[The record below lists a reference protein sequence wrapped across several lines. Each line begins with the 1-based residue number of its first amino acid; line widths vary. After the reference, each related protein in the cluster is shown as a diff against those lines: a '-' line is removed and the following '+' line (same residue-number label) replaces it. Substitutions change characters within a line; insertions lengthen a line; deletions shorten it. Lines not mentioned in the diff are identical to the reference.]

1 MGGMG
6 KGNGV
11 LIFNGD
17 TVAHYMKMI
26 KFQRW
31 MIVMVVQ
38 RCTECHHHLK
48 WLKWSSVEAW

>member
-1 MGGMG
+1 MG